1 MWSKILQLLFSTKLM
16 LVLLILFP
24 LAMGIGTFLE
34 SWYSTDAARVWI
46 YNAWWFELLMLLL
59 MVNFMGNIKKYNLLS
74 KEKISVLILHL
85 SFVFILLGAFVTR
98 YIGDEGVMPIREN
111 NSSNTYLSEK
121 TYLTIFIDGE
131 KNEQPSRKTLK
142 TQLLLSKHTNNFF
155 SINEDFEFSDNVT
168 KDFNISYDSF
178 REDVAEGLVLDPDG
192 ERFIKIV
199 DAADGNRHEHFI
211 KEDEVS
217 SIHNILFSY
226 NNYVKG
232 AINLSSNDGEYYI
245 ESPFEGQFT
254 IMASQQS
261 ASLIKDKKQL
271 LELRSL
277 YQIPGFQFVFP
288 EPALR
293 GVFDVVDAEETDGL
307 SQDAL
312 YVNIDYNGTT
322 RNIPLL
328 GGRGFVNNPKKVTI
342 DDLDFYLSYGSDEVQ
357 IPFNIKLND
366 FIAEKYPGT
375 ENSYSSFMS
384 KVTVEDDN
392 VFDYDIYMNHILNH
406 KGYRFFQAS
415 FDPDEK
421 GTVLS
426 VTDDFWGSFITYAG
440 YLLLFFSMI
449 GIFFQGN
456 TRFKFLAKQLN
467 KKTLLFIMFFLSMG
481 SYSQDMHSNNKTNYI
496 DSIIST
502 NSYSLD
508 HANMFGMI
516 VIQDSGG
523 RMKPANTFSSEL
535 LRKVSRS
542 NTYNGLTSDQVLL
555 SITDNP
561 GIWFNA
567 PLVYIKT
574 GKKGDTIKKII
585 GIDEKIKKAPLVSFF
600 DSLGNYKLASNLEKA
615 YLASVPSQIEKDI
628 IDLDRRVNLLY
639 SALEGKI
646 LRIFPVPESEDN
658 KWVSYPEV
666 SEFEFKGSD
675 SLYVN
680 NVLKLY
686 FQTLRLSRDSGDYSQ
701 SEELLESIKGYQKKY
716 GNDVMPADFKISSEI
731 IYNKV
736 NIFNRLFKWYLLAGL
751 SLLMILILQIF
762 YNNKIINVFIN
773 IIKYIIYILFVLNTI
788 GLAAR
793 WYIAGHAPWS
803 DAYESIIFVAWAT
816 VIFGIIFGK
825 KSYFTLASATFVS
838 AIILSVA
845 NMNWLDPSIANLQPV
860 LDSYWLMIHVAVI
873 VGSYGPFAI
882 GMILGIVT
890 LLLTIIANKK
900 NKKAFS
906 TKLEELTIV
915 NELSLTIGLVMLTI
929 GNFLG
934 GMWANESWGR
944 YWGWDPK
951 ETWALIS
958 IMIYTAVLH
967 LRIVP
972 KLNNKWLF
980 NLLSIISFGAIMMTY
995 FGVNFYLVGLHSYAS
1010 GDKVITPDFVY
1021 YSIIFITILGLI
1033 SYFANK
1039 KNKVL

>member
-1 MWSKILQLLFSTKLM
+1 MGSKILQFLFSTKFM

-24 LAMGIGTFLE
+24 VAMGIGTFLE
-34 SWYSTDAARVWI
+34 SWYSTDAARIWI

-74 KEKISVLILHL
+74 KEKLSVLILHL
-85 SFVFILLGAFVTR
+85 SFIFILLGAFVTR

-111 NSSNTYLSEK
+111 NVSNTYLSEK
-121 TYLTIFIDGE
+121 TYLTVFVDGTE
-131 KNEQPSRKTLK
+131 DGVPQRKTLK
-142 TQLLLSKHTNNFF
+142 SYLLLSEHVNNDFT
-155 SINEDFEFSDNVT
+155 INDDFYS
-168 KDFNISYDSF
+168 KDFSISYDDYK
-178 REDVAEGLVLDPDG
+178 ENVTEGLVLDPSG
-192 ERFIKIV
+192 ERYIKLV
-199 DAADGNRHEHFI
+199 EALDGNRQDHYI
-211 KEDEVS
+211 KEGQVT
-217 SIHNILFSY
+217 SIQNILFSF
-226 NNYVKG
+226 NYYQKG
-232 AINLSSNDGEYYI
+232 AINITSEAGEYYI
-245 ESPFEGQFT
+245 ESPFDGIYT
-254 IMASQQS
+254 IMSNQQS
-261 ASLIKDKKQL
+261 AELNKDKKQL

-293 GVFDVVDAEETDGL
+293 GVFEIVDAEVTDREVE
-307 SQDAL
+307 DAL
-312 YVNIDYNGTT
+312 YLKVNYNGKSKEVS
-322 RNIPLL
+322 LL
-328 GGRGFVNNPKKVTI
+328 GGRGYVNNPKKVTI

-357 IPFNIKLND
+357 LPFSIKLND

-375 ENSYSSFMS
+375 ENSYSSFKS
-384 KVTVEDDN
+384 KVTVEDDKI
-392 VFDYDIYMNHILNH
+392 FDYDIFMNNILNH

-426 VTDDFWGSFITYAG
+426 VNDDFWGTFITYAG
-440 YLLLFFSMI
+440 YLLLFFSMTA
-449 GIFFQGN
+449 IFFVGN

-467 KKTLLFIMFFLSMG
+467 KKTSLIFFLLS
-481 SYSQDMHSNNKTNYI
+481 STILSAQSLDANLKTEFI
-496 DSIIST
+496 DSIISE
-502 NSYSLD
+502 SAISKD
-508 HANMFGMI
+508 HANSFGKI
-516 VIQDSGG
+516 IIQDSGG

-542 NTYNGLTSDQVLL
+542 NSYNGLNSDQVLV
-555 SITDNP
+555 SIMDNP
-561 GIWFNA
+561 GVWFNA
-567 PLVYIKT
+567 PIVYIKS
-574 GKKGDTIKKII
+574 GQKGDTIKKII

-600 DSLGNYKLASNLEKA
+600 DSLGNYKLANNLEKA
-615 YLASVPSQIEKDI
+615 YLSNVPSQIEKDI
-628 IDLDRRVNLLY
+628 IELDRRVNLLY

-646 LRIFPVPESEDN
+646 MRIFPVPNDINN
-658 KWVSYPEV
+658 KWISYPEI
-666 SEFEFKGSD
+666 SEYSYEGAD

-680 NVLKLY
+680 NVLNLY
-686 FQTLRLSRDSGDYSQ
+686 FQTLRVARQDQDYTQ
-701 SEELLESIKGYQKKY
+701 SEELLESIKGFQKKY
-716 GNDVMPADFKISSEI
+716 GSKVMPSDFKINSEVV
-731 IYNKV
+731 YNKAD
-736 NIFNRLFKWYLLAGL
+736 IFNRLYKWYLFAGL
-751 SLLMILILQIF
+751 GLLLILIFQIF
-762 YNNKIINVFIN
+762 YDNKFTSHLIKLFESLIIT
-773 IIKYIIYILFVLNTI
+773 LFVFNTI

-816 VIFGIIFGK
+816 VIFGIIFGR
-825 KSYFTLASATFVS
+825 KSYFTLASSTFVAS
-838 AIILSVA
+838 IILSIA

-890 LLLTIIANKK
+890 LFLTIIATKK
-900 NKKAFS
+900 NRKIFS
-906 TKLEELTIV
+906 RKLEELTIV

-967 LRIVP
+967 LRIIP
-972 KLNNKWLF
+972 RLNNKWLF
-980 NLLSIISFGAIMMTY
+980 NLMSIISFAAIMMTY

-1021 YSIIFITILGLI
+1021 YSTVFVFILGLI

-1039 KNKVL
+1039 KTKVL

>member
-1 MWSKILQLLFSTKLM
+1 MGSKILQLLFSTKFM

-24 LAMGIGTFLE
+24 LAMGVGTFLE
-34 SWYSTDAARVWI
+34 SWYSTDAARIWI

-74 KEKISVLILHL
+74 KEKLSVLILHL
-85 SFVFILLGAFVTR
+85 SFIFILLGAFVTR

-111 NSSNTYLSEK
+111 NVSNTYLSEK
-121 TYLTIFIDGE
+121 TYLTVFIDGTE
-131 KNEQPSRKTLK
+131 DGVPQRKTLK
-142 TQLLLSKHTNNFF
+142 SYLLLSEHVNNDFT
-155 SINEDFEFSDNVT
+155 INDDFYS
-168 KDFNISYDSF
+168 KDFSISYDDYK
-178 REDVAEGLVLDPDG
+178 ENVTEGLVLDPSG
-192 ERFIKIV
+192 ERYIKLV
-199 DAADGNRHEHFI
+199 EALDGNRQDHYI
-211 KEDEVS
+211 KEGQVT
-217 SIHNILFSY
+217 SIQNILFSF
-226 NNYVKG
+226 NYYQKG
-232 AINLSSNDGEYYI
+232 AINITSEACEYFI
-245 ESPFEGQFT
+245 ESPFDGIYT
-254 IMASQQS
+254 IMSNQQS
-261 ASLIKDKKQL
+261 AELNKDKKQL

-293 GVFDVVDAEETDGL
+293 GVFEIVDAEVTDREVE
-307 SQDAL
+307 DAL
-312 YVNIDYNGTT
+312 YLKVNYNGKSKEVS
-322 RNIPLL
+322 LL
-328 GGRGFVNNPKKVTI
+328 GGRGYVNNPKKVTI

-357 IPFNIKLND
+357 LPFSIKLND

-375 ENSYSSFMS
+375 ENSYSSFKS
-384 KVTVEDDN
+384 KVTVEDDKI
-392 VFDYDIYMNHILNH
+392 FDYDIFMNNILNH

-426 VTDDFWGSFITYAG
+426 VNDDFWGTFITYAG
-440 YLLLFFSMI
+440 YLLLFISMTA
-449 GIFFQGN
+449 IFFVGN

-467 KKTLLFIMFFLSMG
+467 KKTSIIVFLLSSTLLSAQ
-481 SYSQDMHSNNKTNYI
+481 SLDANLKTEFI
-496 DSIIST
+496 DSIISE
-502 NSYSLD
+502 SAISKD
-508 HANMFGMI
+508 HANSFGKI
-516 VIQDSGG
+516 IIQDSGG

-542 NTYNGLTSDQVLL
+542 NSYNGLNSDQVLV
-555 SITDNP
+555 SIMDNP
-561 GIWFNA
+561 GVWFNA
-567 PLVYIKT
+567 PIVYIKS
-574 GKKGDTIKKII
+574 GQKGDTIKKII

-600 DSLGNYKLASNLEKA
+600 DSLGNYKLANNLEKA
-615 YLASVPSQIEKDI
+615 YLSNVPSQIEKDI
-628 IDLDRRVNLLY
+628 IELDRRVNLLY

-646 LRIFPVPESEDN
+646 MRIFPVPNDINN
-658 KWVSYPEV
+658 KWISYPEI
-666 SEFEFKGSD
+666 SEYSYEGAD

-680 NVLKLY
+680 NVLNLY
-686 FQTLRLSRDSGDYSQ
+686 FQTLRVARQDQDYAQ
-701 SEELLESIKGYQKKY
+701 SEELLESIKGFQKKY
-716 GNDVMPADFKISSEI
+716 GSKVMPSDFKINSEVV
-731 IYNKV
+731 YNKAD
-736 NIFNRLFKWYLLAGL
+736 IFNRLYKWYLFAGL
-751 SLLMILILQIF
+751 GLLLILIFQIF
-762 YNNKIINVFIN
+762 YDNKFTSHLIKLFESLIIT
-773 IIKYIIYILFVLNTI
+773 LFVFNTI

-816 VIFGIIFGK
+816 VIFGIIFGR
-825 KSYFTLASATFVS
+825 KSYFTLASSTFVAS
-838 AIILSVA
+838 IILSIA

-890 LLLTIIANKK
+890 LFLTIIATKK
-900 NKKAFS
+900 NRKIFS
-906 TKLEELTIV
+906 RKLEELTIV

-967 LRIVP
+967 LRIIP
-972 KLNNKWLF
+972 RLNNKWLF
-980 NLLSIISFGAIMMTY
+980 NLMSIISFAAIMMTY

-1021 YSIIFITILGLI
+1021 YSTVFVFILGLI

-1039 KNKVL
+1039 KTKVL

>member
-1 MWSKILQLLFSTKLM
+1 MGSKILQLLFSTKFM

-24 LAMGIGTFLE
+24 VAMGIGTFLE
-34 SWYSTDAARVWI
+34 SWYSTDAARIWI

-74 KEKISVLILHL
+74 KEKLSVLILHL
-85 SFVFILLGAFVTR
+85 SFIFILLGAFVTR

-111 NSSNTYLSEK
+111 NVSNTYLSEK
-121 TYLTIFIDGE
+121 TYLTVFVDGTE
-131 KNEQPSRKTLK
+131 DGVPQRKTLK
-142 TQLLLSKHTNNFF
+142 SYLLLSEHVNNDFT
-155 SINEDFEFSDNVT
+155 INDDFYS
-168 KDFNISYDSF
+168 KDFSISYDDYK
-178 REDVAEGLVLDPDG
+178 ENVTEGLVLDPSG
-192 ERFIKIV
+192 ERYIKLV
-199 DAADGNRHEHFI
+199 EALDGNRQDHYI
-211 KEDEVS
+211 KEGQVT
-217 SIHNILFSY
+217 SIQNILFSF
-226 NNYVKG
+226 NYYQKG
-232 AINLSSNDGEYYI
+232 AINITSEAGEYYI
-245 ESPFEGQFT
+245 ESPFDGIFT
-254 IMASQQS
+254 IMSNQQS
-261 ASLIKDKKQL
+261 AELNKDKKQL

-293 GVFDVVDAEETDGL
+293 GVFEIVDAEVTDREVE
-307 SQDAL
+307 DAL
-312 YVNIDYNGTT
+312 YLKVNYNGKSKEVS
-322 RNIPLL
+322 LL
-328 GGRGFVNNPKKVTI
+328 GGRGYVNNPKKVTI

-357 IPFNIKLND
+357 LPFSIKLND

-375 ENSYSSFMS
+375 ENSYSSFKS
-384 KVTVEDDN
+384 KVTVEDDKI
-392 VFDYDIYMNHILNH
+392 FDYDIFMNNILNH

-426 VTDDFWGSFITYAG
+426 VNDDFWGTFITYAG
-440 YLLLFFSMI
+440 YLLLFFSMTA
-449 GIFFQGN
+449 IFFVGN

-467 KKTLLFIMFFLSMG
+467 KKTSLIFFLLS
-481 SYSQDMHSNNKTNYI
+481 STILSAQSLDANLKTEFI
-496 DSIIST
+496 DSIISE
-502 NSYSLD
+502 SAISKD
-508 HANMFGMI
+508 HANSFGKI
-516 VIQDSGG
+516 IIQDSGG

-542 NTYNGLTSDQVLL
+542 NSYNGLNSDQVLV
-555 SITDNP
+555 SIMDNP
-561 GIWFNA
+561 GVWFNA
-567 PLVYIKT
+567 PIVYIKS
-574 GKKGDTIKKII
+574 GQKGDTIKKII

-600 DSLGNYKLASNLEKA
+600 DSLGNYKLANNLEKA
-615 YLASVPSQIEKDI
+615 YLSNVPSQIEKDI
-628 IDLDRRVNLLY
+628 IELDRRVNLLY

-646 LRIFPVPESEDN
+646 MRIFPVPNDINN
-658 KWVSYPEV
+658 KWISYPEI
-666 SEFEFKGSD
+666 SEYSYEGAD

-680 NVLKLY
+680 NVLNLY
-686 FQTLRLSRDSGDYSQ
+686 FQTLRVARQDQDYTQ
-701 SEELLESIKGYQKKY
+701 SEELLESIKGFQKKY
-716 GNDVMPADFKISSEI
+716 GSKVMPSDFKINSEVV
-731 IYNKV
+731 YNKAD
-736 NIFNRLFKWYLLAGL
+736 IFNRLYKWYLFAGL
-751 SLLMILILQIF
+751 GLLLILIFQIF
-762 YNNKIINVFIN
+762 YDNKFTSHLIKLFESLIIT
-773 IIKYIIYILFVLNTI
+773 LFVFNTI

-816 VIFGIIFGK
+816 VIFGIIFGR
-825 KSYFTLASATFVS
+825 KSYFTLASSTFVAS
-838 AIILSVA
+838 IILSIA

-890 LLLTIIANKK
+890 LFLTIIATKK
-900 NKKAFS
+900 NRKIFS
-906 TKLEELTIV
+906 RKLEELTIV

-967 LRIVP
+967 LRIIP
-972 KLNNKWLF
+972 RLNNKWLF
-980 NLLSIISFGAIMMTY
+980 NLMSIISFAAIMMTY

-1021 YSIIFITILGLI
+1021 YSTVFVFILGLI

-1039 KNKVL
+1039 KTKVL

>member
-1 MWSKILQLLFSTKLM
+1 MGSKILQFLFSTKFM

-24 LAMGIGTFLE
+24 VAMGIGTFLE
-34 SWYSTDAARVWI
+34 SWYSTDAARIWI

-74 KEKISVLILHL
+74 KEKLSVLILHL
-85 SFVFILLGAFVTR
+85 SFIFILLGAFVTR

-111 NSSNTYLSEK
+111 NVSNTYLSEK
-121 TYLTIFIDGE
+121 TYLTVFVDGTE
-131 KNEQPSRKTLK
+131 DGVPQRKTLK
-142 TQLLLSKHTNNFF
+142 SYLLLSEHVNNDFTINDDFYSKDF
-155 SINEDFEFSDNVT
+155 SISYIDYKENVT
-168 KDFNISYDSF
+168 
-178 REDVAEGLVLDPDG
+178 EGLVLDPSG
-192 ERFIKIV
+192 ERYIKLV
-199 DAADGNRHEHFI
+199 EALDGNRQDHYI
-211 KEDEVS
+211 KEGQVT
-217 SIHNILFSY
+217 SIQNILFSF
-226 NNYVKG
+226 NYYQKG
-232 AINLSSNDGEYYI
+232 AINITSEAGEYYI
-245 ESPFEGQFT
+245 ESPFDGIYT
-254 IMASQQS
+254 IMSNQQS
-261 ASLIKDKKQL
+261 AELNKDKKQL

-293 GVFDVVDAEETDGL
+293 GVFEIVDAEVTDREVE
-307 SQDAL
+307 DAL
-312 YVNIDYNGTT
+312 YLKVNYNGKSKEVS
-322 RNIPLL
+322 LL
-328 GGRGFVNNPKKVTI
+328 GGRGYVNNPKKVTI

-357 IPFNIKLND
+357 LPFSIKLND

-375 ENSYSSFMS
+375 ENSYSSFKS
-384 KVTVEDDN
+384 KVTVEDDKI
-392 VFDYDIYMNHILNH
+392 FDYDIFMNNILNH

-426 VTDDFWGSFITYAG
+426 VNDDFWGTFITYAG
-440 YLLLFFSMI
+440 YLLLFFSMTA
-449 GIFFQGN
+449 IFFVGN

-467 KKTLLFIMFFLSMG
+467 KKTSLIFFLLS
-481 SYSQDMHSNNKTNYI
+481 STILSAQSLDANLKTEFI
-496 DSIIST
+496 DSIISE
-502 NSYSLD
+502 SAISKD
-508 HANMFGMI
+508 HANSFGKI
-516 VIQDSGG
+516 IIQDSGG

-542 NTYNGLTSDQVLL
+542 NSYNGLNSDQVLV
-555 SITDNP
+555 SIMDNP
-561 GIWFNA
+561 GVWFNA
-567 PLVYIKT
+567 PIVYIKS
-574 GKKGDTIKKII
+574 GQKGDTIKKII

-600 DSLGNYKLASNLEKA
+600 DSLGNYKLATNLEKA
-615 YLASVPSQIEKDI
+615 YLSNVPSQIEKDI
-628 IDLDRRVNLLY
+628 IELDRRVNLLY

-646 LRIFPVPESEDN
+646 MRIFPVPNDINN
-658 KWVSYPEV
+658 KWISYPEI
-666 SEFEFKGSD
+666 SEYSYEGAD

-680 NVLKLY
+680 NVLNLY
-686 FQTLRLSRDSGDYSQ
+686 FQTLRVARQDQDYTQ
-701 SEELLESIKGYQKKY
+701 SEELLESIKGFQKKY
-716 GNDVMPADFKISSEI
+716 GSKVMPSDFKVNSEVV
-731 IYNKV
+731 YNKAD
-736 NIFNRLFKWYLLAGL
+736 IFNRLYKWYLFAGL
-751 SLLMILILQIF
+751 GLLLILIFQIF
-762 YNNKIINVFIN
+762 YDNKFTSHLIKLFESLIIT
-773 IIKYIIYILFVLNTI
+773 LFVFNTI

-816 VIFGIIFGK
+816 VIFGIIFGR
-825 KSYFTLASATFVS
+825 KSYFTLASSTFVAS
-838 AIILSVA
+838 IILSIA

-890 LLLTIIANKK
+890 LFLTIIATKK
-900 NKKAFS
+900 NRKIFS
-906 TKLEELTIV
+906 RKLEELTII

-967 LRIVP
+967 LRIIP
-972 KLNNKWLF
+972 RLNNKWLF
-980 NLLSIISFGAIMMTY
+980 NLMSIISFAAIMMTY

-1021 YSIIFITILGLI
+1021 YSTVFVFILGLI

-1039 KNKVL
+1039 KTKVL

>member
-1 MWSKILQLLFSTKLM
+1 MGSKILQLLFSTKFM

-34 SWYSTDAARVWI
+34 SWYSTDAARIWI

-59 MVNFMGNIKKYNLLS
+59 MINFMGNIKKYNLLS
-74 KEKISVLILHL
+74 KEKLSVLILHL
-85 SFVFILLGAFVTR
+85 SFIFILLGAFVTR

-111 NSSNTYLSEK
+111 NVSNTYLSEK
-121 TYLTIFIDGE
+121 TYLTVFVDGTE
-131 KNEQPSRKTLK
+131 DGVPQRKTLK
-142 TQLLLSKHTNNFF
+142 SYLLLSEHVNNDFTLKDDFYSKDF
-155 SINEDFEFSDNVT
+155 SISYNDYKENVT
-168 KDFNISYDSF
+168 
-178 REDVAEGLVLDPDG
+178 EGLVLDPSG
-192 ERFIKIV
+192 ERYIKLV
-199 DAADGNRHEHFI
+199 EALDGNRQEHYI
-211 KEDEVS
+211 KEGQVT
-217 SIHNILFSY
+217 SIQNILFSF
-226 NNYVKG
+226 NYYQKG
-232 AINLSSNDGEYYI
+232 AINVTSEAGEYYI
-245 ESPFEGQFT
+245 ESPFDGIYT
-254 IMASQQS
+254 IMSNQQS
-261 ASLIKDKKQL
+261 AELNKDKKQL

-293 GVFDVVDAEETDGL
+293 GVFEIVDAEVTDREVE
-307 SQDAL
+307 DAL
-312 YVNIDYNGTT
+312 YLKVNYNGKSEDVS
-322 RNIPLL
+322 LL
-328 GGRGFVNNPKKVTI
+328 GGRGYVNNPKKVTI

-357 IPFNIKLND
+357 LPFSIKLND

-375 ENSYSSFMS
+375 ENSYSSFKS
-384 KVTVEDDN
+384 KVTVEDDKI
-392 VFDYDIYMNHILNH
+392 FDYDIFMNNILNH

-426 VTDDFWGSFITYAG
+426 VNDDFWGTFITYAG
-440 YLLLFFSMI
+440 YLLLFISMTA
-449 GIFFQGN
+449 IFFVGN

-467 KKTLLFIMFFLSMG
+467 KKTSLIIFLLSSTVLSAQ
-481 SYSQDMHSNNKTNYI
+481 SLDANLKTEFI
-496 DSIIST
+496 DSIISE
-502 NSYSLD
+502 SAISKD
-508 HANMFGMI
+508 HANSFGKI
-516 VIQDSGG
+516 IIQDSGG

-542 NTYNGLTSDQVLL
+542 NSYNGLNSDQVLV
-555 SITDNP
+555 SIMDNP
-561 GIWFNA
+561 GVWFNA
-567 PLVYIKT
+567 PIVYIKS
-574 GKKGDTIKKII
+574 GQKGDTIKKII
-585 GIDEKIKKAPLVSFF
+585 GVDEKIKKAPLVSFF
-600 DSLGNYKLASNLEKA
+600 DSLGNYKLATNLEKA
-615 YLASVPSQIEKDI
+615 YLSNVPSQIEKDI
-628 IDLDRRVNLLY
+628 IELDRRVNLLY

-646 LRIFPVPESEDN
+646 MRIFPVPNDVNN
-658 KWVSYPEV
+658 KWISYPEI
-666 SEFEFKGSD
+666 SEYTYEGAD

-680 NVLKLY
+680 NVLNLY
-686 FQTLRLSRDSGDYSQ
+686 FQTLRVARQDQDYTQ
-701 SEELLESIKGYQKKY
+701 SEELLESIKGFQKKY
-716 GNDVMPADFKISSEI
+716 GSKVMPSDFKINSEVV
-731 IYNKV
+731 YNKAD
-736 NIFNRLFKWYLLAGL
+736 IFNRLYKWYLFAGL
-751 SLLMILILQIF
+751 GLLLILIFQIF
-762 YNNKIINVFIN
+762 YDNKFTSHLIKLFESLIIT
-773 IIKYIIYILFVLNTI
+773 LFVFNTI

-816 VIFGIIFGK
+816 VIFGIIFGR
-825 KSYFTLASATFVS
+825 KSYFTLASSTFVAS
-838 AIILSVA
+838 IILSIA

-890 LLLTIIANKK
+890 LFLTIIAKKK
-900 NKKAFS
+900 NRKIFS
-906 TKLEELTIV
+906 RKLEELTIV

-967 LRIVP
+967 LRIIP
-972 KLNNKWLF
+972 RLNNKWLF
-980 NLLSIISFGAIMMTY
+980 NLMSIISFAAIMMTY

-1021 YSIIFITILGLI
+1021 YSTVFVFILGLI

-1039 KNKVL
+1039 KTKVL

>member
-1 MWSKILQLLFSTKLM
+1 MGSKILQFLFSTKFM

-24 LAMGIGTFLE
+24 VAMGIGTFLE
-34 SWYSTDAARVWI
+34 SWYSTDAARIWI

-74 KEKISVLILHL
+74 KEKLSVLILHL
-85 SFVFILLGAFVTR
+85 SFIFILLGAFVTR

-111 NSSNTYLSEK
+111 NVSNTYLSEK
-121 TYLTIFIDGE
+121 TYLTVFVDGTE
-131 KNEQPSRKTLK
+131 DGVPQRKTLK
-142 TQLLLSKHTNNFF
+142 SYLLLSEHVNNDFTINDDFYSKDF
-155 SINEDFEFSDNVT
+155 SISYNDYKENVT
-168 KDFNISYDSF
+168 
-178 REDVAEGLVLDPDG
+178 EGLVLDPSG
-192 ERFIKIV
+192 ERYIKLV
-199 DAADGNRHEHFI
+199 EALDGNRQDHYI
-211 KEDEVS
+211 KEGQVT
-217 SIHNILFSY
+217 SIQNILFSF
-226 NNYVKG
+226 NYYQKG
-232 AINLSSNDGEYYI
+232 AINITSEAGEYYI
-245 ESPFEGQFT
+245 ESPFDGIYT
-254 IMASQQS
+254 IMSNQQS
-261 ASLIKDKKQL
+261 AELNKDKKQL

-293 GVFDVVDAEETDGL
+293 GVFEIVDAEVTDREVE
-307 SQDAL
+307 DAL
-312 YVNIDYNGTT
+312 YLKVNYNGKSKEVS
-322 RNIPLL
+322 LL
-328 GGRGFVNNPKKVTI
+328 GGRGYVNNPKKVTI

-357 IPFNIKLND
+357 LPFSIKLND

-375 ENSYSSFMS
+375 ENSYSSFKS
-384 KVTVEDDN
+384 KVTVEDDKI
-392 VFDYDIYMNHILNH
+392 FDYDIFMNNILNH

-426 VTDDFWGSFITYAG
+426 VNDDFWGTFITYAG
-440 YLLLFFSMI
+440 YLLLFFSMTA
-449 GIFFQGN
+449 IFFVGN

-467 KKTLLFIMFFLSMG
+467 KKTSLIFFLLS
-481 SYSQDMHSNNKTNYI
+481 STILSAQSLDANLKTEFI
-496 DSIIST
+496 DSIISE
-502 NSYSLD
+502 SAISKD
-508 HANMFGMI
+508 HANSFGKI
-516 VIQDSGG
+516 IIQDSGG

-542 NTYNGLTSDQVLL
+542 NSYNGLNSDQVLV
-555 SITDNP
+555 SIMDNP
-561 GIWFNA
+561 GVWFNA
-567 PLVYIKT
+567 PIVYIKS
-574 GKKGDTIKKII
+574 GQKGDTIKKII

-600 DSLGNYKLASNLEKA
+600 DSLGNYKLATNLEKA
-615 YLASVPSQIEKDI
+615 YLSNVPSQIEKDI
-628 IDLDRRVNLLY
+628 IELDRRVNLLY

-646 LRIFPVPESEDN
+646 MRIFPVPNDINN
-658 KWVSYPEV
+658 KWISYPEI
-666 SEFEFKGSD
+666 SEYSYEGAD

-680 NVLKLY
+680 NVLNLY
-686 FQTLRLSRDSGDYSQ
+686 FQTLRVARQDQDYTQ
-701 SEELLESIKGYQKKY
+701 SEELLESIKGFQKKY
-716 GNDVMPADFKISSEI
+716 GSKVMPSDFKVNSEVV
-731 IYNKV
+731 YNKAD
-736 NIFNRLFKWYLLAGL
+736 IFNRLYKWYLFAGL
-751 SLLMILILQIF
+751 GLLLILIFQIF
-762 YNNKIINVFIN
+762 YDNKFTSHLIKFFESLIIT
-773 IIKYIIYILFVLNTI
+773 LFVFNTI

-816 VIFGIIFGK
+816 VIFGIIFGR
-825 KSYFTLASATFVS
+825 KSYFTLASSTFVAS
-838 AIILSVA
+838 IILSIA

-890 LLLTIIANKK
+890 LFLTIIATKK
-900 NKKAFS
+900 NRKIFS
-906 TKLEELTIV
+906 GKLEELTIV

-967 LRIVP
+967 LRMIP

-980 NLLSIISFGAIMMTY
+980 NLMSIISFAAIMMTY

-1010 GDKVITPDFVY
+1010 GDKVITPGFVY
-1021 YSIIFITILGLI
+1021 YSTVFVFILGLI

-1039 KNKVL
+1039 KTKVL

>member
-1 MWSKILQLLFSTKLM
+1 MGSKILQFLFSTKFM

-24 LAMGIGTFLE
+24 VAMGIGTFLE
-34 SWYSTDAARVWI
+34 SWYSTDAARIWI

-74 KEKISVLILHL
+74 KEKLSVLILHL
-85 SFVFILLGAFVTR
+85 SFIFILLGAFVTR

-111 NSSNTYLSEK
+111 NVSNTYLSEK
-121 TYLTIFIDGE
+121 TYLTVFVDGTE
-131 KNEQPSRKTLK
+131 DGVPQRKTLK
-142 TQLLLSKHTNNFF
+142 SYLLLSEHVNNDFT
-155 SINEDFEFSDNVT
+155 INDDFYS
-168 KDFNISYDSF
+168 KDFSISYDDYK
-178 REDVAEGLVLDPDG
+178 ENVTEGLVLDPSG
-192 ERFIKIV
+192 ERYIKLV
-199 DAADGNRHEHFI
+199 EALDGNRQDHYI
-211 KEDEVS
+211 KEGQVT
-217 SIHNILFSY
+217 SIQNILFSF
-226 NNYVKG
+226 NYYQKG
-232 AINLSSNDGEYYI
+232 AINVTSEAGEYYI
-245 ESPFEGQFT
+245 ESPFDGIYT
-254 IMASQQS
+254 IMSNQQS
-261 ASLIKDKKQL
+261 AELNKDKKQL

-293 GVFDVVDAEETDGL
+293 GVFEIVDAEVTDREVE
-307 SQDAL
+307 DAL
-312 YVNIDYNGTT
+312 YLKVNYNGKSEDVS
-322 RNIPLL
+322 LL
-328 GGRGFVNNPKKVTI
+328 GGRGYVNNPKKVTI

-357 IPFNIKLND
+357 LPFSIKLND

-375 ENSYSSFMS
+375 ENSYSSFKS
-384 KVTVEDDN
+384 KVTVEDDKI
-392 VFDYDIYMNHILNH
+392 FDYDIFMNNILNH

-426 VTDDFWGSFITYAG
+426 VNDDFWGTFITYAG
-440 YLLLFFSMI
+440 YLLLFFSMTA
-449 GIFFQGN
+449 IFFVGN

-467 KKTLLFIMFFLSMG
+467 KKTSLIFFLLS
-481 SYSQDMHSNNKTNYI
+481 STILSAQSLDANLKTEFI
-496 DSIIST
+496 DSIISE
-502 NSYSLD
+502 SAISKD
-508 HANMFGMI
+508 HANSFGKI
-516 VIQDSGG
+516 IIQDSGG

-542 NTYNGLTSDQVLL
+542 NSYNGLNSDQVLV
-555 SITDNP
+555 SIMDNP
-561 GIWFNA
+561 GVWFNA
-567 PLVYIKT
+567 PIVYIKS
-574 GKKGDTIKKII
+574 GQKGDTIKKII

-600 DSLGNYKLASNLEKA
+600 DSLGNYKLATNLEKA
-615 YLASVPSQIEKDI
+615 YLSNVPSQIEKDI
-628 IDLDRRVNLLY
+628 IELDRRVNLLY

-646 LRIFPVPESEDN
+646 MRIFPVPNDINN
-658 KWVSYPEV
+658 KWISYPEI
-666 SEFEFKGSD
+666 SEYSYEGAD

-680 NVLKLY
+680 NVLNLY
-686 FQTLRLSRDSGDYSQ
+686 FQTLRVARQDQDYTQ
-701 SEELLESIKGYQKKY
+701 SEELLESIKGFQKKY
-716 GNDVMPADFKISSEI
+716 GSKVMPSDFKVNSEVV
-731 IYNKV
+731 YNKAD
-736 NIFNRLFKWYLLAGL
+736 IFNRLYKWYLFAGL
-751 SLLMILILQIF
+751 GLLLILIFQIF
-762 YNNKIINVFIN
+762 YDNKFTSHLIKLFESLIIT
-773 IIKYIIYILFVLNTI
+773 LFVFNTI

-816 VIFGIIFGK
+816 VIFGIIFGR
-825 KSYFTLASATFVS
+825 KSYFTLASSTFVAS
-838 AIILSVA
+838 IILSIA

-890 LLLTIIANKK
+890 LFLTIIATKK
-900 NKKAFS
+900 NRKIFS
-906 TKLEELTIV
+906 RKLEELTIV

-967 LRIVP
+967 LRIIP
-972 KLNNKWLF
+972 RLNNKWLF
-980 NLLSIISFGAIMMTY
+980 NLMSIISFAAIMMTY

-1021 YSIIFITILGLI
+1021 YSTVFVFILGLI

-1039 KNKVL
+1039 KTKVL

>member
-1 MWSKILQLLFSTKLM
+1 MGSKILQFLFSTKFM

-24 LAMGIGTFLE
+24 VAMGIGTFLE
-34 SWYSTDAARVWI
+34 SWYSTDAARIWI

-74 KEKISVLILHL
+74 KEKLSVLILHL
-85 SFVFILLGAFVTR
+85 SFIFILLGAFVTR

-111 NSSNTYLSEK
+111 NVSNTYLSEK
-121 TYLTIFIDGE
+121 TYLTVFVDGTE
-131 KNEQPSRKTLK
+131 DGVPQRKTLK
-142 TQLLLSKHTNNFF
+142 SYLLLSEHVNNDFTINDDFYSKDF
-155 SINEDFEFSDNVT
+155 SISYNDYKENVT
-168 KDFNISYDSF
+168 
-178 REDVAEGLVLDPDG
+178 EGLVLDPSG
-192 ERFIKIV
+192 ERYIKLV
-199 DAADGNRHEHFI
+199 EALDGNRQDHYI
-211 KEDEVS
+211 KEGQVT
-217 SIHNILFSY
+217 SIQNILFSF
-226 NNYVKG
+226 NYYQKG
-232 AINLSSNDGEYYI
+232 AINITSEAGEYYI
-245 ESPFEGQFT
+245 ESPFDGIYT
-254 IMASQQS
+254 IMSNQQS
-261 ASLIKDKKQL
+261 AELNKDKKQL

-293 GVFDVVDAEETDGL
+293 GVFEIVDAEVTDREVE
-307 SQDAL
+307 DAL
-312 YVNIDYNGTT
+312 YLKVNYNGKSKEVS
-322 RNIPLL
+322 LL
-328 GGRGFVNNPKKVTI
+328 GGRGYVNNPKKVTI

-357 IPFNIKLND
+357 LPFSIKLND

-375 ENSYSSFMS
+375 ENSYSSFKS
-384 KVTVEDDN
+384 KVTVEDDKI
-392 VFDYDIYMNHILNH
+392 FDYDIFMNNILNH

-426 VTDDFWGSFITYAG
+426 VNDDFWGTFITYAG
-440 YLLLFFSMI
+440 YLLLFFSMTA
-449 GIFFQGN
+449 IFFVGN

-467 KKTLLFIMFFLSMG
+467 KKTSLIFFLLS
-481 SYSQDMHSNNKTNYI
+481 STILSAQSLDANLKTEFI
-496 DSIIST
+496 DSIISE
-502 NSYSLD
+502 SAISKD
-508 HANMFGMI
+508 HANSFGKI
-516 VIQDSGG
+516 IIQDSGG

-542 NTYNGLTSDQVLL
+542 NSYNGLNSDQVLV
-555 SITDNP
+555 SIMDNP
-561 GIWFNA
+561 GVWFNA
-567 PLVYIKT
+567 PIVYIKS
-574 GKKGDTIKKII
+574 GQKGDTIKKII

-600 DSLGNYKLASNLEKA
+600 DSLGNYKLATNLEKA
-615 YLASVPSQIEKDI
+615 YLSNVPSQIEKDI
-628 IDLDRRVNLLY
+628 IELDRRVNLLY

-646 LRIFPVPESEDN
+646 MRIFPVPNDINN
-658 KWVSYPEV
+658 KWISYPEI
-666 SEFEFKGSD
+666 SEYSYEGAD

-680 NVLKLY
+680 NVLNLY
-686 FQTLRLSRDSGDYSQ
+686 FQTLRVARQDQDYTQ
-701 SEELLESIKGYQKKY
+701 SEELLESIKGFQKKY
-716 GNDVMPADFKISSEI
+716 GSKVMPSDFKVSSEVV
-731 IYNKV
+731 YNKAD
-736 NIFNRLFKWYLLAGL
+736 IFNRLYKWYLFAGL
-751 SLLMILILQIF
+751 GLLLILIFQIF
-762 YNNKIINVFIN
+762 YDNKFTSHLIKLFESLIIT
-773 IIKYIIYILFVLNTI
+773 LFVFNTI

-816 VIFGIIFGK
+816 VIFGIIFGR
-825 KSYFTLASATFVS
+825 KSYFTLASSTFVAS
-838 AIILSVA
+838 IILSIA

-890 LLLTIIANKK
+890 LFLTIIATKK
-900 NKKAFS
+900 NRKIFS
-906 TKLEELTIV
+906 RKLEELTIV

-980 NLLSIISFGAIMMTY
+980 NLMSIISFAAIMMTY

-1010 GDKVITPDFVY
+1010 GDKVITPNFVY
-1021 YSIIFITILGLI
+1021 YSTVFVFILGLI

-1039 KNKVL
+1039 KTKVL

>member
-1 MWSKILQLLFSTKLM
+1 MGSKILQLLFSTKFM

-34 SWYSTDAARVWI
+34 SWYSTDAARIWI
-46 YNAWWFELLMLLL
+46 YNAWWFELVMLLL
-59 MVNFMGNIKKYNLLS
+59 MINFMGNIKKYNLLS
-74 KEKISVLILHL
+74 KEKLSVLILHL
-85 SFVFILLGAFVTR
+85 SFIFILLGAFVTR

-111 NSSNTYLSEK
+111 NVSNTYLSEK
-121 TYLTIFIDGE
+121 TYLTVFVDGTE
-131 KNEQPSRKTLK
+131 DGVPQRKTLK
-142 TQLLLSKHTNNFF
+142 SYLLLSEHVNNDFT
-155 SINEDFEFSDNVT
+155 INDDFYS
-168 KDFNISYDSF
+168 KDFSISYDDF
-178 REDVAEGLVLDPDG
+178 KENVTEGLVLDPSG
-192 ERFIKIV
+192 ERYIKLV
-199 DAADGNRHEHFI
+199 EALDGNRQEHYI
-211 KEDEVS
+211 KEGQVT
-217 SIHNILFSY
+217 SIQNILFSF
-226 NNYVKG
+226 NYYQKG
-232 AINLSSNDGEYYI
+232 SINVTSEAGEYYI
-245 ESPFEGQFT
+245 ESPFDGIYT
-254 IMASQQS
+254 IMSNQQS
-261 ASLIKDKKQL
+261 AELNKDKKQP

-293 GVFDVVDAEETDGL
+293 GVFEIVDAEVTDREVE
-307 SQDAL
+307 DAL
-312 YVNIDYNGTT
+312 YLKVNYNGKSEDVS
-322 RNIPLL
+322 LL
-328 GGRGFVNNPKKVTI
+328 GGRGYINNPKKVTI

-357 IPFNIKLND
+357 LPFSIKLND

-375 ENSYSSFMS
+375 ENSYSSFKS
-384 KVTVEDDN
+384 KVTVEDDKI
-392 VFDYDIYMNHILNH
+392 FDYDIFMNNILNH

-426 VTDDFWGSFITYAG
+426 VNDDFWGTFITYAG
-440 YLLLFFSMI
+440 YLLLFISMTA
-449 GIFFQGN
+449 IFFAGN

-467 KKTLLFIMFFLSMG
+467 KKTSLFVFLLSSSLLSAQ
-481 SYSQDMHSNNKTNYI
+481 SLDANLKTEFI
-496 DSIIST
+496 DSIISE
-502 NSYSLD
+502 SAISED
-508 HANMFGMI
+508 HANSFGKI
-516 VIQDSGG
+516 IIQDSGG

-542 NTYNGLTSDQVLL
+542 NSYNGLNSDQVLV
-555 SITDNP
+555 SIMDNP
-561 GIWFNA
+561 GVWFNA
-567 PLVYIKT
+567 PIVYIKS
-574 GKKGDTIKKII
+574 GQKGDTIKKII
-585 GIDEKIKKAPLVSFF
+585 GVDEKIKKAPLVSFF
-600 DSLGNYKLASNLEKA
+600 DSLGNYKLATNLEKA
-615 YLASVPSQIEKDI
+615 YLSNVPSQIEKDI
-628 IDLDRRVNLLY
+628 IELDRRVNLLY

-646 LRIFPVPESEDN
+646 MRIFPVPNDVNN
-658 KWVSYPEV
+658 KWISYPEI
-666 SEFEFKGSD
+666 SEYTYEGAD

-680 NVLKLY
+680 NVLNLY
-686 FQTLRLSRDSGDYSQ
+686 FQTLRVARQDQDYTQ
-701 SEELLESIKGYQKKY
+701 SEELLESIKGFQKKY
-716 GNDVMPADFKISSEI
+716 GSKVMPSDFKINSEVV
-731 IYNKV
+731 YNKV
-736 NIFNRLFKWYLLAGL
+736 DIFNRLYKWYLFAGL
-751 SLLMILILQIF
+751 GLLLILIFQIF
-762 YNNKIINVFIN
+762 YDNKFTSYLIKLFESLIIT
-773 IIKYIIYILFVLNTI
+773 LFVFNTI

-816 VIFGIIFGK
+816 VIFGIIFGR
-825 KSYFTLASATFVS
+825 KSYFTLASSTFVAS
-838 AIILSVA
+838 IILSIA

-890 LLLTIIANKK
+890 LFLTVIATKK
-900 NKKAFS
+900 NRKIFS
-906 TKLEELTIV
+906 RKLEELTIV

-967 LRIVP
+967 LRIIP
-972 KLNNKWLF
+972 RLNNKWLF
-980 NLLSIISFGAIMMTY
+980 NLMSIISFAAIMMTY

-1021 YSIIFITILGLI
+1021 YSTVFVFILGLI

-1039 KNKVL
+1039 KTKVL

>member
-1 MWSKILQLLFSTKLM
+1 MGSKILQFLFSTKFM

-24 LAMGIGTFLE
+24 VAMGIGTFLE
-34 SWYSTDAARVWI
+34 SWYSTDAARIWI

-74 KEKISVLILHL
+74 KEKLSVLILHL
-85 SFVFILLGAFVTR
+85 SFIFILLGAFVTR

-111 NSSNTYLSEK
+111 NVSNTYLSEK
-121 TYLTIFIDGE
+121 TYLTVFVDGTE
-131 KNEQPSRKTLK
+131 DGVPQRKTLK
-142 TQLLLSKHTNNFF
+142 SYLLLSEHVNNDFTINDDFYSKDF
-155 SINEDFEFSDNVT
+155 SISYNDYKENVT
-168 KDFNISYDSF
+168 
-178 REDVAEGLVLDPDG
+178 EGLVLDPSG
-192 ERFIKIV
+192 ERYIKLV
-199 DAADGNRHEHFI
+199 EALDGNRQDHYI
-211 KEDEVS
+211 KEGQVT
-217 SIHNILFSY
+217 SIQNILFSF
-226 NNYVKG
+226 NYYQKG
-232 AINLSSNDGEYYI
+232 AINITSEAGEYYI
-245 ESPFEGQFT
+245 ESPFDGIYT
-254 IMASQQS
+254 IMSNQQS
-261 ASLIKDKKQL
+261 AELNKDKKQL

-293 GVFDVVDAEETDGL
+293 GVFEIVDAEVTDREVE
-307 SQDAL
+307 DAL
-312 YVNIDYNGTT
+312 YLKVNYNGKSEEVS
-322 RNIPLL
+322 LL
-328 GGRGFVNNPKKVTI
+328 GGRGYVNNPKKVTI

-357 IPFNIKLND
+357 LPFSIKLND

-375 ENSYSSFMS
+375 ENSYSSFKS
-384 KVTVEDDN
+384 KVTVEDDKI
-392 VFDYDIYMNHILNH
+392 FDYDIFMNNILNH

-426 VTDDFWGSFITYAG
+426 VNDDFWGTFITYAG
-440 YLLLFFSMI
+440 YLLLFFSMTA
-449 GIFFQGN
+449 IFFVGN

-467 KKTLLFIMFFLSMG
+467 KKTSLIFFLLS
-481 SYSQDMHSNNKTNYI
+481 STILSAQSLDANLKTEFI
-496 DSIIST
+496 DSIISE
-502 NSYSLD
+502 SAISKD
-508 HANMFGMI
+508 HANSFGKI
-516 VIQDSGG
+516 IIQDSGG

-542 NTYNGLTSDQVLL
+542 NSYNGLNSDQVLV
-555 SITDNP
+555 SIMDNP
-561 GIWFNA
+561 GVWFNA
-567 PLVYIKT
+567 PIVYIKS
-574 GKKGDTIKKII
+574 GQKGDTIKKII

-600 DSLGNYKLASNLEKA
+600 DSLGNYKLANNLEKA
-615 YLASVPSQIEKDI
+615 YLSNVPSQIEKDI
-628 IDLDRRVNLLY
+628 IELDRRVNLLY

-646 LRIFPVPESEDN
+646 MRIFPVPNDINN
-658 KWVSYPEV
+658 KWISYPEI
-666 SEFEFKGSD
+666 SEYSYEGAD

-680 NVLKLY
+680 NVLNLY
-686 FQTLRLSRDSGDYSQ
+686 FQTLRVARQDQDYTQ
-701 SEELLESIKGYQKKY
+701 SEELLESIKGFQKKY
-716 GNDVMPADFKISSEI
+716 GSKVMPSDFKVNSEVV
-731 IYNKV
+731 YNKAD
-736 NIFNRLFKWYLLAGL
+736 IFNRLYKWYLFAGL
-751 SLLMILILQIF
+751 GLLLILIFQIF
-762 YNNKIINVFIN
+762 YDNKFTSHLIKLFESLIIT
-773 IIKYIIYILFVLNTI
+773 LFVFNTI

-816 VIFGIIFGK
+816 VIFGIIFGR
-825 KSYFTLASATFVS
+825 KSYFTLASSTFVAS
-838 AIILSVA
+838 IILSIA

-890 LLLTIIANKK
+890 LFLTIIATKK
-900 NKKAFS
+900 NRKIFS
-906 TKLEELTIV
+906 RKLEELTIV

-967 LRIVP
+967 LRIIP
-972 KLNNKWLF
+972 RLNNKWLF
-980 NLLSIISFGAIMMTY
+980 NLMSIISFAAIMMTY

-1021 YSIIFITILGLI
+1021 YSTVFVFILGLI

-1039 KNKVL
+1039 KTKVL

>member
-1 MWSKILQLLFSTKLM
+1 MGSKILQLLFSTKFM

-34 SWYSTDAARVWI
+34 SWYSTDAARIWI

-59 MVNFMGNIKKYNLLS
+59 MINFMGNIKKYNLLS
-74 KEKISVLILHL
+74 KEKLSVLILHL
-85 SFVFILLGAFVTR
+85 SFIFILLGSFVTR

-111 NSSNTYLSEK
+111 NVSNTYLSEK
-121 TYLTIFIDGE
+121 TYLTVFVDGTE
-131 KNEQPSRKTLK
+131 DGVPQRKTLK
-142 TQLLLSKHTNNFF
+142 SYLLLSEHVNNDFTINDDFYSKDF
-155 SINEDFEFSDNVT
+155 SISFNDYKENVT
-168 KDFNISYDSF
+168 
-178 REDVAEGLVLDPDG
+178 EGLVLDPSG
-192 ERFIKIV
+192 ERYIKLV
-199 DAADGNRHEHFI
+199 EALDGNRQDHYI
-211 KEDEVS
+211 KEGQVT
-217 SIHNILFSY
+217 SIQNILFSF
-226 NNYVKG
+226 NYYQKG
-232 AINLSSNDGEYYI
+232 AINITSEAGEYFI
-245 ESPFEGQFT
+245 ESPFDGIYT
-254 IMASQQS
+254 IMSNQQS
-261 ASLIKDKKQL
+261 AELNKDKKQL

-293 GVFDVVDAEETDGL
+293 GVFEIVDAEVTDREVE
-307 SQDAL
+307 DAL
-312 YVNIDYNGTT
+312 YLKVNYNGKSEEVS
-322 RNIPLL
+322 LL
-328 GGRGFVNNPKKVTI
+328 GGRGYVNNPKKVTI

-357 IPFNIKLND
+357 LPFSIKLND

-375 ENSYSSFMS
+375 ENSYSSFKS
-384 KVTVEDDN
+384 KVTVEDDKI
-392 VFDYDIYMNHILNH
+392 FDYDIFMNNILNH

-426 VTDDFWGSFITYAG
+426 VNDDFWGTFITYAG
-440 YLLLFFSMI
+440 YLLLFISMTA
-449 GIFFQGN
+449 IFFVGN

-467 KKTLLFIMFFLSMG
+467 KKTSLIFFLLS
-481 SYSQDMHSNNKTNYI
+481 STILSAQSLDANLKTEFI
-496 DSIIST
+496 DSIISE
-502 NSYSLD
+502 SAISKD
-508 HANMFGMI
+508 HANSFGKI
-516 VIQDSGG
+516 IIQDSGG

-542 NTYNGLTSDQVLL
+542 NSYNDLNSDQVLV
-555 SITDNP
+555 SIMDNP
-561 GIWFNA
+561 GVWFNA
-567 PLVYIKT
+567 PIVYIKS
-574 GKKGDTIKKII
+574 GQKGDTIKKII

-600 DSLGNYKLASNLEKA
+600 DSLGNYKLANNLEKA
-615 YLASVPSQIEKDI
+615 YLSNVPSQIEKDI
-628 IDLDRRVNLLY
+628 IELDRRVNLLY

-646 LRIFPVPESEDN
+646 MRIFPVPNDINN
-658 KWVSYPEV
+658 KWISYPEI
-666 SEFEFKGSD
+666 SEYSYEGAD

-680 NVLKLY
+680 NVLNLY
-686 FQTLRLSRDSGDYSQ
+686 FQTLRVARQDQDYRQ
-701 SEELLESIKGYQKKY
+701 SEELLESIKGFQKKY
-716 GNDVMPADFKISSEI
+716 GSKVMPSDFKINSEVV
-731 IYNKV
+731 YNKAD
-736 NIFNRLFKWYLLAGL
+736 IFNRLYKWYLFAGL
-751 SLLMILILQIF
+751 GLLLILIFQIF
-762 YNNKIINVFIN
+762 YDNKFTSHLIRLFESLIITLFI
-773 IIKYIIYILFVLNTI
+773 FNTI

-816 VIFGIIFGK
+816 VIFGIIFGR
-825 KSYFTLASATFVS
+825 KSYFTLASSTFVAS
-838 AIILSVA
+838 IILSIA

-890 LLLTIIANKK
+890 LFLTIIATKK
-900 NKKAFS
+900 NRKIFS
-906 TKLEELTIV
+906 RKLEELTIV

-967 LRIVP
+967 LRIIP
-972 KLNNKWLF
+972 RLNNKWLF
-980 NLLSIISFGAIMMTY
+980 NLMSIISFATIMMTY

-1021 YSIIFITILGLI
+1021 YSTVFVFILGLI

-1039 KNKVL
+1039 KTKVL

>member
-1 MWSKILQLLFSTKLM
+1 MRSKILQFLFSTKFM

-34 SWYSTDAARVWI
+34 SWYSTDAARIWI

-59 MVNFMGNIKKYNLLS
+59 MINFMGNIKKYNLLS
-74 KEKISVLILHL
+74 KEKLSVLILHL
-85 SFVFILLGAFVTR
+85 SFIFILLGAFVTR

-111 NSSNTYLSEK
+111 NVSNTYLSEK
-121 TYLTIFIDGE
+121 TYLTVFVDGTE
-131 KNEQPSRKTLK
+131 DGVPQRKTLK
-142 TQLLLSKHTNNFF
+142 SYLLLSEHVNNDFT
-155 SINEDFEFSDNVT
+155 INDDFYS
-168 KDFNISYDSF
+168 KDFSISYDDYK
-178 REDVAEGLVLDPDG
+178 ENVTEGLVLDPSG
-192 ERFIKIV
+192 ERYIKLV
-199 DAADGNRHEHFI
+199 EALDGNRQEHYI
-211 KEDEVS
+211 KEGQVT
-217 SIHNILFSY
+217 SIQNILFSF
-226 NNYVKG
+226 NYYQKG
-232 AINLSSNDGEYYI
+232 AINVTSEAGEYYI
-245 ESPFEGQFT
+245 ESPFDGIYT
-254 IMASQQS
+254 IMSNQQS
-261 ASLIKDKKQL
+261 AELNKDKKQP

-293 GVFDVVDAEETDGL
+293 GVFEIVDAEVTDREVE
-307 SQDAL
+307 DAL
-312 YVNIDYNGTT
+312 YLKVNYNGKSEDVS
-322 RNIPLL
+322 LL
-328 GGRGFVNNPKKVTI
+328 GGRGYVNNPKKVTI

-357 IPFNIKLND
+357 LPFSIKLND

-375 ENSYSSFMS
+375 ENSYSSFKS
-384 KVTVEDDN
+384 KVTVEDDKI
-392 VFDYDIYMNHILNH
+392 FDYDIFMNNILNH

-426 VTDDFWGSFITYAG
+426 VNDDFWGTFITYAG
-440 YLLLFFSMI
+440 YLLLFISMTA
-449 GIFFQGN
+449 IFFVGN

-467 KKTLLFIMFFLSMG
+467 KKTSLIAFLLSSTVLSAQ
-481 SYSQDMHSNNKTNYI
+481 SLDPNLKTEFI
-496 DSIIST
+496 DSIISE
-502 NSYSLD
+502 SAISKD
-508 HANMFGMI
+508 HANSFGKI
-516 VIQDSGG
+516 IIQDSGG

-542 NTYNGLTSDQVLL
+542 NYYNGLNSDQVLV
-555 SITDNP
+555 SIMDNP
-561 GIWFNA
+561 GVWFNA
-567 PLVYIKT
+567 PIVYIKS
-574 GKKGDTIKKII
+574 GQKGDTIKKII
-585 GIDEKIKKAPLVSFF
+585 GVDEKIKKAPLVSFF
-600 DSLGNYKLASNLEKA
+600 DSLGNYKLATNLEKA
-615 YLASVPSQIEKDI
+615 YLSNVPSQIEKDI
-628 IDLDRRVNLLY
+628 IELDRRVNLLY

-646 LRIFPVPESEDN
+646 MRIFPVPNDVNN
-658 KWVSYPEV
+658 KWISYPEI
-666 SEFEFKGSD
+666 SEYTYEGAD

-680 NVLKLY
+680 NVLNLY
-686 FQTLRLSRDSGDYSQ
+686 FQTLRVARLDQNYTQ
-701 SEELLESIKGYQKKY
+701 SEELLESIKGFQKKY
-716 GNDVMPADFKISSEI
+716 GSKVMPSDFKINSEVV
-731 IYNKV
+731 YNKAD
-736 NIFNRLFKWYLLAGL
+736 IFNRLYKWYLIAGL
-751 SLLMILILQIF
+751 GLLLILIFQIF
-762 YNNKIINVFIN
+762 YDNKFTSHLIKLFESLIIT
-773 IIKYIIYILFVLNTI
+773 LFVFNTI

-816 VIFGIIFGK
+816 VIFGIIFGR
-825 KSYFTLASATFVS
+825 KSYFTLASSTFVAS
-838 AIILSVA
+838 IILSIA

-890 LLLTIIANKK
+890 LILTIIATKK
-900 NKKAFS
+900 NRKIFS
-906 TKLEELTIV
+906 RKLEELTIV

-967 LRIVP
+967 LRIIP

-980 NLLSIISFGAIMMTY
+980 NLMSIISFAAILMTY

-1021 YSIIFITILGLI
+1021 YSTVFVFILGLI

-1039 KNKVL
+1039 KTKVL

>member
-1 MWSKILQLLFSTKLM
+1 MGSKILQLLFSTKFM

-34 SWYSTDAARVWI
+34 SWYSTDAARIWI

-59 MVNFMGNIKKYNLLS
+59 MINFMGNIKKYNLLS
-74 KEKISVLILHL
+74 KEKLSVLILHL
-85 SFVFILLGAFVTR
+85 SFIFILLGAFVTR

-111 NSSNTYLSEK
+111 NVSNTYLSEK
-121 TYLTIFIDGE
+121 TYLTVFVDGTE
-131 KNEQPSRKTLK
+131 DGVPQRKTLK
-142 TQLLLSKHTNNFF
+142 SYLLLSEHVNNDFT
-155 SINEDFEFSDNVT
+155 INDDFYS
-168 KDFNISYDSF
+168 KDFSISYDDYK
-178 REDVAEGLVLDPDG
+178 ENVTEGLVLDPSG
-192 ERFIKIV
+192 ERYIKLV
-199 DAADGNRHEHFI
+199 EALDGNRQEHYI
-211 KEDEVS
+211 KEGQVT
-217 SIHNILFSY
+217 SIQNILFSF
-226 NNYVKG
+226 NYYQKG
-232 AINLSSNDGEYYI
+232 AINVTSEAGEYYI
-245 ESPFEGQFT
+245 ESPFDGIYT
-254 IMASQQS
+254 IMSNQQS
-261 ASLIKDKKQL
+261 AELNKDKKQP

-293 GVFDVVDAEETDGL
+293 GVFEIVDAEVTDREVE
-307 SQDAL
+307 DAL
-312 YVNIDYNGTT
+312 YLKVNYNGKSEDVS
-322 RNIPLL
+322 LL
-328 GGRGFVNNPKKVTI
+328 GGRGYVNNPKKVTI

-357 IPFNIKLND
+357 LPFSIKLND

-375 ENSYSSFMS
+375 ENSYSSFKS
-384 KVTVEDDN
+384 KVTVEDDKI
-392 VFDYDIYMNHILNH
+392 FDYDIFMNNILNH

-426 VTDDFWGSFITYAG
+426 VNDDFWGTFITYAG
-440 YLLLFFSMI
+440 YLLLFISMTA
-449 GIFFQGN
+449 IFFVGN

-467 KKTLLFIMFFLSMG
+467 KKTSLIAFLLSSTVLSAQ
-481 SYSQDMHSNNKTNYI
+481 SLDPNLKTEFI
-496 DSIIST
+496 DSIISE
-502 NSYSLD
+502 SAISKD
-508 HANMFGMI
+508 HANSFGKI
-516 VIQDSGG
+516 IIQDSGG

-542 NTYNGLTSDQVLL
+542 NSYNGLNSDQVLV
-555 SITDNP
+555 SIMDNP
-561 GIWFNA
+561 GVWFNA
-567 PLVYIKT
+567 PIVYIKS
-574 GKKGDTIKKII
+574 GQKGDTIKKII
-585 GIDEKIKKAPLVSFF
+585 GVDEKIKKAPLVSFF
-600 DSLGNYKLASNLEKA
+600 DSLGNYKLATNLEKA
-615 YLASVPSQIEKDI
+615 YLSNVPSQIEKDI
-628 IDLDRRVNLLY
+628 IELDRRVNLLY

-646 LRIFPVPESEDN
+646 MRIFPVPNDVNN
-658 KWVSYPEV
+658 KWISYPEI
-666 SEFEFKGSD
+666 SEYTYEGAD

-680 NVLKLY
+680 NVLNLY
-686 FQTLRLSRDSGDYSQ
+686 FQTLRVARLDQNYTQ
-701 SEELLESIKGYQKKY
+701 SEELLESIKGFQKKY
-716 GNDVMPADFKISSEI
+716 GSKVMPSDFKINSEVV
-731 IYNKV
+731 YNKAD
-736 NIFNRLFKWYLLAGL
+736 IFNRLYKWYLIAGL
-751 SLLMILILQIF
+751 GLLLILIFQIF
-762 YNNKIINVFIN
+762 YDNKFTSHLIKLFESLIIT
-773 IIKYIIYILFVLNTI
+773 LFVFNTI

-816 VIFGIIFGK
+816 VIFGIIFGR
-825 KSYFTLASATFVS
+825 KSYFTLASSTFVAS
-838 AIILSVA
+838 IILSIA

-890 LLLTIIANKK
+890 LILTIIATKK
-900 NKKAFS
+900 NRKIFS
-906 TKLEELTIV
+906 RKLEELTIV

-967 LRIVP
+967 LRIIP

-980 NLLSIISFGAIMMTY
+980 NLMSIISFAAILMTY

-1021 YSIIFITILGLI
+1021 YSTVFVFILGLI

-1039 KNKVL
+1039 KTKVL

>member
-1 MWSKILQLLFSTKLM
+1 MGSKFLKLLFSTKFM
-16 LVLLILFP
+16 LLLLILFP
-24 LAMGIGTFLE
+24 IAMGVGTFLE
-34 SWYSTDAARVWI
+34 SWYSTDAARIWI

-59 MVNFMGNIKKYNLLS
+59 MLNFMGNIKKYNLWS
-74 KEKISVLILHL
+74 KEKLSVLILHL
-85 SFVFILLGAFVTR
+85 SFIFILLGAFVTR

-111 NSSNTYLSEK
+111 NVSNTYLSEK
-121 TYLTIFIDGE
+121 TYLTVFVDGTE
-131 KNEQPSRKTLK
+131 DGVPQRKTLK
-142 TQLLLSKHTNNFF
+142 SYLLLSEHVNNDFTINDDFYSKDF
-155 SINEDFEFSDNVT
+155 SISYVNFKENVT
-168 KDFNISYDSF
+168 
-178 REDVAEGLVLDPDG
+178 EGLVLDPSG
-192 ERFIKIV
+192 ERYIKLV
-199 DAADGNRHEHFI
+199 EALDGNRQEHYI
-211 KEDEVS
+211 KEGQVT
-217 SIHNILFSY
+217 SIQNILFSF
-226 NNYVKG
+226 NYYQKG
-232 AINLSSNDGEYYI
+232 AINITSEEGEYYI
-245 ESPFEGQFT
+245 ESPFDGIYT
-254 IMASQQS
+254 IMSNQQS
-261 ASLIKDKKQL
+261 AELNKDKKQL

-293 GVFDVVDAEETDGL
+293 GVFEIVDAEVTDREVE
-307 SQDAL
+307 DVL
-312 YVNIDYNGTT
+312 YLNVNYNGKSE
-322 RNIPLL
+322 NVSLL
-328 GGRGFVNNPKKVTI
+328 GGRGYVNNPKKITL

-357 IPFNIKLND
+357 LPFSIKLND

-375 ENSYSSFMS
+375 ENSYSSFKS
-384 KVTVEDDN
+384 KVTVEDN
-392 VFDYDIYMNHILNH
+392 EIFDYDIFMNNILNY

-426 VTDDFWGSFITYAG
+426 VNDDFWGTFITYAG
-440 YLLLFFSMI
+440 YLLLFFSMTA
-449 GIFFQGN
+449 IFFIGN
-456 TRFKFLAKQLN
+456 TRFRFLAKQLN
-467 KKTLLFIMFFLSMG
+467 KKTSLIIFLLSSSLLSAQ
-481 SYSQDMHSNNKTNYI
+481 SLDANLKTEFI
-496 DSIIST
+496 DSIISE
-502 NSYSLD
+502 SAISKD
-508 HANMFGMI
+508 HASSFGKI

-542 NTYNGLTSDQVLL
+542 NSYNGLNSDQVLV
-555 SITDNP
+555 SIMDNP
-561 GIWFNA
+561 GVWFNA
-567 PLVYIKT
+567 PIIYIKS
-574 GKKGDTIKKII
+574 GQKGDTIKKII
-585 GIDEKIKKAPLVSFF
+585 GVDEKIKKAPLVSFF
-600 DSLGNYKLASNLEKA
+600 DSLGNYKLAANLEKA
-615 YLASVPSQIEKDI
+615 YLSNVPSQIEKDI
-628 IDLDRRVNLLY
+628 IEIDRRVNLLY

-646 LRIFPVPESEDN
+646 MRIFPVPNDINN
-658 KWVSYPEV
+658 KWISYPEIT
-666 SEFEFKGSD
+666 EYNYEGAD

-680 NVLKLY
+680 NVLNLY
-686 FQTLRLSRDSGDYSQ
+686 FQTLRVAVQDQDYTQ
-701 SEELLESIKGYQKKY
+701 SEELLESIKGFQKKY
-716 GNDVMPADFKISSEI
+716 GSQVMPSDFKINSEVV
-731 IYNKV
+731 YNKV
-736 NIFNRLFKWYLLAGL
+736 DIFNRLYKWYLFAGL
-751 SLLMILILQIF
+751 GLLLILIFQIF
-762 YNNKIINVFIN
+762 YNNKFSSHLIKIFESLIIT
-773 IIKYIIYILFVLNTI
+773 LFVFNTI

-816 VIFGIIFGK
+816 VIFGIIFGR
-825 KSYFTLASATFVS
+825 KSYFTLASSTFVAS
-838 AIILSVA
+838 IILSIA
-845 NMNWLDPSIANLQPV
+845 HMNWLDPSIANLQPV

-890 LLLTIIANKK
+890 LILTIIATKK
-900 NKKAFS
+900 NRKIFS
-906 TKLEELTIV
+906 RKLEELTIV

-980 NLLSIISFGAIMMTY
+980 NLMSIISFAAIMMTY

-1021 YSIIFITILGLI
+1021 YSTVFVFILGLI

-1039 KNKVL
+1039 KTKVL

>member
-34 SWYSTDAARVWI
+34 SWYSTDAARVWV

-496 DSIIST
+496 DSII
-502 NSYSLD
+502 
-508 HANMFGMI
+508 
-516 VIQDSGG
+516 
-523 RMKPANTFSSEL
+523 
-535 LRKVSRS
+535 
-542 NTYNGLTSDQVLL
+542 
-555 SITDNP
+555 
-561 GIWFNA
+561 
-567 PLVYIKT
+567 
-574 GKKGDTIKKII
+574 KKCI
-585 GIDEKIKKAPLVSFF
+585 A
-600 DSLGNYKLASNLEKA
+600 
-615 YLASVPSQIEKDI
+615 
-628 IDLDRRVNLLY
+628 
-639 SALEGKI
+639 
-646 LRIFPVPESEDN
+646 IF
-658 KWVSYPEV
+658 
-666 SEFEFKGSD
+666 
-675 SLYVN
+675 
-680 NVLKLY
+680 
-686 FQTLRLSRDSGDYSQ
+686 
-701 SEELLESIKGYQKKY
+701 
-716 GNDVMPADFKISSEI
+716 
-731 IYNKV
+731 
-736 NIFNRLFKWYLLAGL
+736 
-751 SLLMILILQIF
+751 
-762 YNNKIINVFIN
+762 
-773 IIKYIIYILFVLNTI
+773 
-788 GLAAR
+788 
-793 WYIAGHAPWS
+793 
-803 DAYESIIFVAWAT
+803 
-816 VIFGIIFGK
+816 
-825 KSYFTLASATFVS
+825 
-838 AIILSVA
+838 
-845 NMNWLDPSIANLQPV
+845 
-860 LDSYWLMIHVAVI
+860 
-873 VGSYGPFAI
+873 
-882 GMILGIVT
+882 
-890 LLLTIIANKK
+890 
-900 NKKAFS
+900 
-906 TKLEELTIV
+906 
-915 NELSLTIGLVMLTI
+915 
-929 GNFLG
+929 
-934 GMWANESWGR
+934 
-944 YWGWDPK
+944 
-951 ETWALIS
+951 
-958 IMIYTAVLH
+958 
-967 LRIVP
+967 
-972 KLNNKWLF
+972 
-980 NLLSIISFGAIMMTY
+980 
-995 FGVNFYLVGLHSYAS
+995 
-1010 GDKVITPDFVY
+1010 
-1021 YSIIFITILGLI
+1021 
-1033 SYFANK
+1033 
-1039 KNKVL
+1039 